1 MRDIIKL
8 LELNSIPLNESEG
21 LTNRKP
27 GTMFLNPQ
35 GEKAFFK
42 HLAFFPKDGGAF
54 TAEELP
60 EMIASIEQQIG
71 HPIQFTNVMKQGGF
85 GVAEFELENGK
96 SLYTGRYFKNINLP
110 YSKNQWKNND
120 IAGGYALQ
128 SKSSKKES
136 MGYGPSDVLTQLDS
150 QTPEQIVKQIKAKF
164 PDGPMAIA
172 TDFVMSG
179 AKSFTIPGEG
189 VHFEAFRDYFCEILH
204 PLAMA
209 SGAYN
214 GNAHEAEE
222 IFFKGSSFSD
232 ATISFSSS
240 KTNGLYDSLME
251 QGGRKIKL
259 SSKGDG
265 GAAASVSNLSEAV
278 DILRRAGK
286 SGKMLDQYKK
296 TIQIIDEIRQA
307 SAEDG
312 PLIVGVT
319 LKVITQ
325 EESEYI
331 RGLKNVGGN
340 VHYLDYEKQVQ
351 GGKIKFPTKNLLDIW
366 NSVGVK
372 VPDKATPFY
381 KMLAGLAKRVGEKVN
396 KETDFGSAASS
407 ILNHSALVQVDTR
420 ATLLADGS
428 IRVDAFNTKYPSDVV
443 SDVAM
448 LPGDTYMSHRVHGR
462 FSFKIYKGNAKPTP
476 KELEG
481 ETDVAPQAPGPS
493 AKTQAVDKKVADI
506 GAGKSSMKLVNPSAA
521 REKEKRKLKENLGRE
536 RR

>member
-8 LELNSIPLNESEG
+8 LELNSIPLSESEG

-27 GTMFLNPQ
+27 GTMFINPQ
-35 GEKAFFK
+35 GEKAYFK

-60 EMIASIEQQIG
+60 QMVASMEQQIG
-71 HPIQFTNVMKQGGF
+71 HPIQFTNLMRQGGF
-85 GVAEFELENGK
+85 GVAEFELENGEPLF
-96 SLYTGRYFKNINLP
+96 SGRYFKSINIP

-120 IAGGYALQ
+120 VAGGYALQ
-128 SKSSKKES
+128 SKGSKKES

-150 QTPEQIVKQIKAKF
+150 QTPEQIVAQIKAKY
-164 PDGPMAIA
+164 PDGPLAMA
-172 TDFVMSG
+172 TDFVMAG
-179 AKSFTIPGEG
+179 KKTFTIPGDG

-209 SGAYN
+209 QGGYN

-222 IFFKGSSFSD
+222 IFFKGSSFSQ

-278 DILRRAGK
+278 DILRRAGQ
-286 SGKMLDQYKK
+286 SNKMLDKYKT
-296 TIQIIDEIRQA
+296 TIQIIDEIRQV

-312 PLIVGVT
+312 PIVVGET
-319 LKVITQ
+319 LKLIDQ
-325 EESEYI
+325 SEGQNI
-331 RGLKNVGGN
+331 RDLKTSPIRYRDFEAKVEAG
-340 VHYLDYEKQVQ
+340 EKPVKWFTN
-351 GGKIKFPTKNLLDIW
+351 KIKAIW
-366 NSVGVK
+366 ESVGVK

-420 ATLLADGS
+420 ATLLPDGS

-448 LPGDTYMSHRVHGR
+448 LPGDTYMSHKVHGR

-476 KELEG
+476 KELGG
-481 ETDVAPQAPGPS
+481 ETDVEPASAGPS
-493 AKTQAVDKKVADI
+493 ATAQAVDKKIADI
-506 GAGKSSMKLVNPSAA
+506 GQGKSANKLVNPTAA
-521 REKEKRKLKENLGRE
+521 RKKAQRLKENLGRE